1 MEFSIQN
8 SWYWSPD
15 AVMSVPAQLDTRGAE
30 LRNIIQNIE
39 ANKTAELG
47 MSLLV
52 KESSGRKIK
61 VFVRLYLTG
70 CVH

>member
-1 MEFSIQN
+1 MF
-8 SWYWSPD
+8 
-15 AVMSVPAQLDTRGAE
+15 VPAQLDTPGAE

-52 KESSGRKIK
+52 KEPSGRKMK
-61 VFVRLYLTG
+61 TVFVRLDLTG